1 MSDAL
6 SCPASKKRSPD
17 NQTLHQNLITVGVN
31 SLVTRRQ
38 YGFGGLYGEIYF
50 MQSPTNQTIQIR
62 WHGRGGQGAITA
74 AKVVAEAAFRSG
86 YGGAVMAP
94 TFGTER
100 RGAPVTT
107 SLKISHR
114 KIYDLSPIS
123 TPDIVV
129 VLDHMIMHE
138 VDVTAGLKP
147 GGWII
152 LNSPRPVEEH
162 LFPGYRTAVA
172 DVTRMGVEAGLRKG
186 IVNTGIIGAL
196 GRASGLV
203 DIETFAD
210 QIAEEFAGRGPEA
223 NALAARLV
231 YDATQMFDNTTGGS
245 TDA

>member
-1 MSDAL
+1 
-6 SCPASKKRSPD
+6 
-17 NQTLHQNLITVGVN
+17 
-31 SLVTRRQ
+31 
-38 YGFGGLYGEIYF
+38 
-50 MQSPTNQTIQIR
+50 MQSATDQIIKIR

-74 AKVVAEAAFRSG
+74 AKVVGEAAFRSG
-86 YGGAVMAP
+86 YVGVVMAP

-107 SLKISHR
+107 SLKIAHN
-114 KIYDLSPIS
+114 KIYDLSPIT

-138 VDVTAGLKP
+138 VDVTSGLKP

-162 LFPGYRTAVA
+162 LFPGYRTAAA
-172 DVTRMGVEAGLRKG
+172 DVTRVGVEAGLRKG

-196 GRASGLV
+196 GRASGLI
-203 DIETFAD
+203 DIDVLAD
-210 QIAEEFAGRGPEA
+210 QITEEFSGRSPEA

-231 YDATQMFDNTTGGS
+231 YDATRMFDNTTGGS
-245 TDA
+245 IDA